1 MANEYLQG
9 LALADEKMAAIIRKR
24 HSDWFAT
31 IEMALGEINRGMDE
45 LFGTR
50 TAVENDLEKARVLLA
65 IRAFRSLRAALSLLG
80 RGYNQQ
86 AGGLIRMTME
96 DLLIVEDIA
105 THPPTLEALLYG
117 KRDDKYRL
125 GRGELHPIAMAR
137 RISPKTQEAW
147 KEEYDSLSVFATHPR
162 AEGLATLNALSHDG
176 ILQLTLY
183 GHYDRRQ
190 LSSLVELTAKQTM
203 FLMKTVAEMASGV
216 VDSWLSSA
224 VPAFQA
230 LEQVI
235 DEARNVSEQ
244 SEEPAKG

>member
-50 TAVENDLEKARVLLA
+50 TAFENDLEKARVLLA

-147 KEEYDSLSVFATHPR
+147 KEEYDSLSVFATHPKSRGIGDSKR
-162 AEGLATLNALSHDG
+162 AEPRWHSATH
-176 ILQLTLY
+176 TLWSL
-183 GHYDRRQ
+183 RQ
-190 LSSLVELTAKQTM
+190 AA
-203 FLMKTVAEMASGV
+203 TVFASG
-216 VDSWLSSA
+216 
-224 VPAFQA
+224 
-230 LEQVI
+230 I
-235 DEARNVSEQ
+235 DRETDNVSNEDC
-244 SEEPAKG
+244 SRDGLGRR